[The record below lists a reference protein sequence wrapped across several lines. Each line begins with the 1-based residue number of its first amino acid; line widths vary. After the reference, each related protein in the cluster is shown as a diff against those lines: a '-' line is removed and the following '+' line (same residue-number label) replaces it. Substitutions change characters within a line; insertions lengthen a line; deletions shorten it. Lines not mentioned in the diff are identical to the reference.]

1 VFGSSNVLVEKNSGK
16 DFDMS
21 KDSHP
26 DFIQFA
32 PTKDNPHP
40 AGLTVRQNSFQ
51 RGKGTYAQGVFGTS
65 FSDVVI
71 EGNSLLG
78 TMPNGI
84 SVGASEHVSVT
95 DNLVQGWSDTPARI
109 IVRQGSKDVTVA
121 NNWASQIIDV
131 TDPESGP
138 NQKLTIS
145 GTHKIGEARPDDAA
159 TLSDWKA
166 RRPKDAA
173 KAQP

>member
-1 VFGSSNVLVEKNSGK
+1 VLVERNSGK

-51 RGKGTYAQGVFGTS
+51 RGTGTWAQGVFGTG
-65 FSDVVI
+65 FSDIVI

-78 TMPNGI
+78 AMPNGI
-84 SVGASEHVSVT
+84 AVGASEHVSIT
-95 DNLVQGWSDTPARI
+95 DNLVQGWADTPARI
-109 IVRQGSKDVTVA
+109 VVREGSKDVTVS
-121 NNWASQIIDV
+121 NNWASQVNDV

-145 GTHKIGEARPDDAA
+145 GTHRIGEAKSGDLA
-159 TLSDWKA
+159 TLKEWQA
-166 RRPKDAA
+166 RRPRDAT
-173 KAQP
+173 KNQP